1 VLWVVQQ
8 QQQQQQQQQIV
19 DFNSEFKADA
29 LKAKQQAVKQ
39 VRFGFLFLYPFS
51 LQTVPVLYFVFPI
64 FFVGRK
70 GVSLL
75 CHLLAA
81 SCVKLFVVRGLVGCR
96 C

>member
-1 VLWVVQQ
+1 
-8 QQQQQQQQQIV
+8 
-19 DFNSEFKADA
+19 
-29 LKAKQQAVKQ
+29 
-39 VRFGFLFLYPFS
+39 
-51 LQTVPVLYFVFPI
+51 LYFVFPI

-81 SCVKLFVVRGLVGCR
+81 SCVKFFVVHGLVGCR

>member
-1 VLWVVQQ
+1 VVQHQ

-19 DFNSEFKADA
+19 DFNPEFKADA

-39 VRFGFLFLYPFS
+39 VRFGFLFLYPS

-64 FFVGRK
+64 FFLGRK

-81 SCVKLFVVRGLVGCR
+81 SCVKFFVVRGLVGCR

>member
-29 LKAKQQAVKQ
+29 LKAKQ
-39 VRFGFLFLYPFS
+39 VRYGFLFLYPFS
-51 LQTVPVLYFVFPI
+51 LQTLPVLYFVFPI

-81 SCVKLFVVRGLVGCR
+81 SCVKFFVVHGLVGCR